1 VNQLVKAEDLAYGR
15 WAEVLASAGMS
26 DTYLSGKGVPC
37 PLCGG
42 TDRFQWVG
50 KKYGGVY
57 VCRHCTEGRYRSGMD
72 LLMRHLNCEFKE
84 AADHIRSHFGVNS
97 QEQARRF
104 FERMPIQPQGHAVAD
119 PQRALAR
126 MARHWQGCQP
136 VERGDPVDLYLRRRV
151 PGLQAIPQEIRLHP
165 AMEYWDTSG
174 DKPELV
180 GKFPAMVV
188 RGIDPD
194 GQPVQLHKTY
204 LTEAGHKANVQFPKK
219 TDVGVGSNSFALR
232 LGLPA
237 DGVLGVSEGIETALA
252 SSLLYG
258 VTVWPCHAASVMANF
273 RVPSELKVAVSRVW
287 IFADNDTVK
296 NGRRTGQQAALNLA
310 KSLKSE
316 GVRSL
321 IRCPAKTGQD
331 FDDVLHH

>member
-1 VNQLVKAEDLAYGR
+1 MNQLVKAEDLAFGR
-15 WAEVLASAGMS
+15 WSEILQSAGMS

-72 LLMRHLNCEFKE
+72 LLMRHLNCDFKD
-84 AADHIRSHFGVNS
+84 AADHIRSHFGVNN
-97 QEQARRF
+97 QDDARKF
-104 FERMPIQPQGHAVAD
+104 FERSPAQPQGHASAD
-119 PQRALAR
+119 PQKALSR
-126 MARHWQGCQP
+126 MSRHWQGCNP
-136 VERGDPVDLYLRRRV
+136 VEAGDPVDLYLRRRV
-151 PGLQAIPQEIRLHP
+151 PGLQAIPAEIRVHP
-165 AMEYWDTSG
+165 AMEYWDSSG
-174 DKPELV
+174 ERPELL

-188 RGIDPD
+188 RGLDPD
-194 GQPVQLHKTY
+194 GHVVQLHKTY
-204 LTEAGHKANVQFPKK
+204 LTMDGHKAAVPFPKK

-232 LGLPA
+232 MGLPSG
-237 DGVLGVSEGIETALA
+237 GVLGVSEGIETALA

-258 VTVWPCHAASVMANF
+258 VTVWPCHSSSILANF
-273 RVPSELKVAVSRVW
+273 RVPPSFMDAVSRVW
-287 IFADNDTVK
+287 IFADNDAAK
-296 NGRRTGQQAALNLA
+296 NGRRAGQQAALNLA
-310 KSLKSE
+310 KNLKAD